1 MSPFSRTFVWSLIA
15 SGAAQACIHA
25 PTVDDLAEGTD
36 LQLEVLD
43 ARGASSDPS
52 AMPRRPQLVL
62 GANPALAL
70 SPTSVLLFEGAADA
84 ALRSDLERMP
94 LTQASARRLLET
106 TPLRVADD
114 PRIRITP
121 KQTLAPAAAYVV
133 AVPRAA
139 LSASAS
145 SAFVRELRT
154 AEGPLAGAA
163 VSGAFPA
170 DAAAGVSIDLRRV
183 LLTFDGA
190 VAGLDDGVWLEDAA
204 GWAVP
209 AALETR
215 PCEEVDDAAAT
226 CAQLNL
232 QRPLEPLAR
241 YSLRTGSALHD
252 AHGAEIEA
260 FSATFSTADASSA
273 TPFTWLVGGCALDEA
288 ALPVGCGL
296 LGDRT
301 LQLRLRPNGPVRVSA
316 QLDAQRSARFSSGQ
330 PIELS
335 FADLDPNT
343 TYALTVLAEDAAGG
357 RAESQLSVRTTSEL
371 ALLSISEIR
380 ADPLGSEPAQE
391 YVELLNFGADPI
403 DVRGFT
409 LSDAPDAPGT
419 RIDADVMLP
428 AGAHALVVPNAFDA
442 SDPRDAAPAPGA
454 LLLRTAAAALTRG
467 GLANSGEPLFLRDQQ
482 GRRLSAAPAT
492 PAPRPGVCIVRVG
505 DDPRSGAPGSFAY
518 EAEGCTPGR

>member
-1 MSPFSRTFVWSLIA
+1 
-15 SGAAQACIHA
+15 
-25 PTVDDLAEGTD
+25 VDDLGGGAD
-36 LQLEVLD
+36 LRLEVLD
-43 ARGASSDPS
+43 ARGESSDPS
-52 AMPRRPQLVL
+52 AIPRRPQLVL
-62 GANPALAL
+62 GANPVLAL
-70 SPTSVLLFEGAADA
+70 SAMSVLLFEGAADA

-106 TPLRVADD
+106 VPFSVADD

-121 KQTLAPAAAYVV
+121 KQTLVPAAAYTV

-139 LSASAS
+139 LSATGSA
-145 SAFVRELRT
+145 AFVQELRT

-170 DAAAGVSIDLRRV
+170 DAAAGVSSELRSA

-190 VAGLDDGVWLEDAA
+190 VDGLDDGVWLEDAA

-215 PCEEVDDAAAT
+215 PCEDVDSAAES
-226 CAQLNL
+226 CAQISL
-232 QRPLEPLAR
+232 QVPLEPLAR

-252 AHGAEIEA
+252 AHGAEIAA

-273 TPFTWLVGGCALDEA
+273 APFAWLAGGCALDEA
-288 ALPVGCGL
+288 ALPFGCGL
-296 LGDRT
+296 LGDRNI
-301 LQLRLRPNGPVRVSA
+301 QLRLRPNSPVRVSV
-316 QLDAQRSARFSSGQ
+316 QLDEQRSARFSSGQ

-335 FADLDPNT
+335 FAGLEPNT
-343 TYALTVLAEDAAGG
+343 TYALHVSVEDAVGS

-371 ALLSISEIR
+371 AALSISEVR
-380 ADPLGSEPAQE
+380 ADPVGSEPAQE
-391 YVELLNFGADPI
+391 YVELLNFGVEPI
-403 DVRGFT
+403 DVQGFT

-419 RIDADVMLP
+419 RIDADVLVP
-428 AGAHALVVPNAFDA
+428 AGAHALIVPNAFDA

-467 GLANSGEPLFLRDQQ
+467 GLANSGEPLFLRDRQ

-492 PAPRPGVCIVRVG
+492 PAPRPGVCIVRVSN
-505 DDPRSGAPGSFAY
+505 DPRSGAPDSFAY
-518 EAEGCTPGR
+518 DAEGCTPGR